1 MCGAA
6 VLVAYGFIPTLQ
18 PTDNFGRIFAVYGKL
33 GHAGARI
40 LLPHH
45 TSRHLSHSSYRLGV
59 LLTAMRVLLLT
70 AERCFVTLL

>member
-33 GHAGARI
+33 GHAGTRI

-45 TSRHLSHSSYRLGV
+45 TSFLSHFAYRLRV
-59 LLTAMRVLLLT
+59 LLTAM
-70 AERCFVTLL
+70 